1 MIPRQDAE
9 ELAKKLTRAAEDVS
23 ADYTEEDV
31 IGEEDFSSQ
40 LCGRLKETLR
50 DFETNTMVWQVRTA
64 ESEKG
69 FARIRA
75 RTLHKVVE
83 EPLFG
88 ADIVMTIEA
97 VGSNFE
103 VKKGFLAQAKRLE
116 QGKRLNT
123 RDYNQLKKQCRDML
137 AVTPASFVFLYSTTG
152 VTVVSANAV
161 VSQSKQDLWKLK
173 IWDLFVL
180 FLDFAICW
188 VGDTRLQTTSRRSLD
203 DLRVA
208 FDANAAIEVAGKPKA
223 RKTATRRRR
232 HIEV

>member
-9 ELAKKLTRAAEDVS
+9 ELAEKLTRAAESVS
-23 ADYTEEDV
+23 ADYAEEDV

-50 DFETNTMVWQVRTA
+50 NFETNTMAWQVRTT
-64 ESEKG
+64 EGEKG
-69 FARIRA
+69 FARLQA

-88 ADIVMTIEA
+88 ADVIMTIEA
-97 VGSNFE
+97 IGRNFE

-116 QGKRLNT
+116 RGKRLTT

-152 VTVVSANAV
+152 ITVLSANAV
-161 VSQSKQDLWKLK
+161 VSQSKQDLWKLETWN
-173 IWDLFVL
+173 IFVL

-188 VGDTRLQTTSRRSLD
+188 VGDTRLQTTTRRSLD

-208 FDANAAIEVAGKPKA
+208 FDTNAAIEVAGKPKS
-223 RKTATRRRR
+223 RKTETRRRR
-232 HIEV
+232 QIDV